1 MGCGHLHRL
10 SAVTEPAARRA
21 GGGAGRDTSEEIPG
35 APIADAVATRLRE
48 DFIGWQ
54 CRIRQYAMRRQGGR
68 PSPGMTPALVVDGE
82 ELARIV
88 VLLNRRDSEELAL
101 EFRFLFQR
109 THDQER
115 RRADV
120 VAAMAASFFQ
130 QPGEFSDT
138 LSALFFPGFGPFK
151 RLLGG
156 GAVGLRFEQHNRRY
170 CLPCAVRRLDE
181 GHSLYRFA
189 YWHNLLF
196 NPNIPPG
203 ISVLAFAPD
212 WAGATAGL
220 ANAGRE

>member
-1 MGCGHLHRL
+1 M
-10 SAVTEPAARRA
+10 TEPAARQV
-21 GGGAGRDTSEEIPG
+21 GGRAGRDTSEQIPG
-35 APIADAVATRLRE
+35 EPIADAGAPRLRE

-68 PSPGMTPALVVDGE
+68 PSPGMIPALAVDGE

-88 VLLNRRDSEELAL
+88 VLLNRRDSEELAM

-109 THDQER
+109 TRDPER

-138 LSALFFPGFGPFK
+138 LSALFFPGFRPLE

-170 CLPCAVRRLDE
+170 RLPCAVRRLDE

-196 NPNIPPG
+196 NPSIPPG
-203 ISVLAFAPD
+203 ISVLAFEPD
-212 WAGATAGL
+212 WAGATASL

>member
-1 MGCGHLHRL
+1 
-10 SAVTEPAARRA
+10 VTEPAARQV
-21 GGGAGRDTSEEIPG
+21 GGRAGRDTSEQIPG
-35 APIADAVATRLRE
+35 EPIADAGAPRLRE

-68 PSPGMTPALVVDGE
+68 PSPGMIPALAVDGE

-88 VLLNRRDSEELAL
+88 VLLNRRDSEDLAM

-109 THDQER
+109 TRDPER

-138 LSALFFPGFGPFK
+138 LSALFFPGFRPLEC
-151 RLLGG
+151 LLGG

-170 CLPCAVRRLDE
+170 RLPCAVRRLDE

-196 NPNIPPG
+196 NPSIPPG
-203 ISVLAFAPD
+203 ISVLAFEPD
-212 WAGATAGL
+212 WAGATASL

>member
-1 MGCGHLHRL
+1 
-10 SAVTEPAARRA
+10 VTEPAARRA
-21 GGGAGRDTSEEIPG
+21 GGGAGRDTSEAIPG

-68 PSPGMTPALVVDGE
+68 PWPGMTPALVVDGE

-88 VLLNRRDSEELAL
+88 VLLTRRDSEELAL